1 MTATAGMTPDTDL
14 KAGMRP
20 DAPEL
25 KFGMRPDAPVLKL
38 GMRPDAGAFIAA

>member
-1 MTATAGMTPDTDL
+1 MTATAAMTPDTGL

-25 KFGMRPDAPVLKL
+25 KL
-38 GMRPDAGAFIAA
+38 GMRPDATSLKAGMRPDSALTAA